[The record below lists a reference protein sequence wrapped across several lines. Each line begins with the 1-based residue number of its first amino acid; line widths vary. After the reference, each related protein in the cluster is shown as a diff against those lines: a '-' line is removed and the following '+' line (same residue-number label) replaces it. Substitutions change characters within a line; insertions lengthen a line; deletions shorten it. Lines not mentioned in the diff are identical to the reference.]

1 LVKTKP
7 FTRKRYKLGKIIGN
21 GSFGIV
27 FEAIDQDDDRLVAVK
42 RIFIDHRFLNRELE
56 ML

>member
-27 FEAIDQDDDRLVAVK
+27 FEAIDQDDGRLVAVK